1 MRLYDSVTGKL
12 LADGKFK
19 MTRIKGCTME
29 ESGDFA
35 FFVISYDGEGAI
47 LPIPPAQPLRPTFSI
62 ITEIN
67 KKDCT
72 AECSTIY
79 GESRQTLK
87 IKLTGEEWET
97 LYCYLLTKLLE
108 IK

>member
-1 MRLYDSVTGKL
+1 MRIYDNVTGKL

-19 MTRIKGCTME
+19 RTRIKGCTME
-29 ESGDFA
+29 ESGDLVY
-35 FFVISYDGEGAI
+35 FVISYDGEGAI
-47 LPIPPAQPLRPTFSI
+47 LPIPPAQPLQPTIGI

-67 KKDCT
+67 KKDYT
-72 AECSTIY
+72 AECSTVY
-79 GESRQTLK
+79 GENREVLK

-97 LYCYLLTKLLE
+97 LYCYLLTELMH